1 MPVSTTSLS
10 SMNTTVSAAALAKP
24 LSWDTATIVIVSVV
38 IPSYREGSA
47 QFATGGV
54 AATTLVVPI
63 CAAE

>member
-1 MPVSTTSLS
+1 
-10 SMNTTVSAAALAKP
+10 MNTTVSAAALAKP